1 MSTISRSG
9 LAKDRHIGGLMSSL
23 RWLTLF
29 VLILLAVAA
38 TQAHSGVAKSSQ
50 GLSANELVDLLNLD
64 GHVEGGFFRRT
75 YAADYTLLTP
85 RGDERLSM
93 TSIFYLLAAQSPIG
107 HFHVNRSDIVHYFHL
122 GDPITYYLVHPDGQ
136 LEMVVMGNDLRA
148 GQRLQMTV
156 PGGVWKASQIP
167 ADGEHGFGLVSEA
180 VSPGFE
186 YADMTLGYRDEL
198 LKLFPQH
205 EKLIRRLSHADMH

>member
-1 MSTISRSG
+1 
-9 LAKDRHIGGLMSSL
+9 MSSL
-23 RWLTLF
+23 RSLTLF
-29 VLILLAVAA
+29 ALILLAVAVI
-38 TQAHSGVAKSSQ
+38 QAHSGVAKSSQ
-50 GLSANELVDLLNLD
+50 GLSADELVNLLNLG

-75 YAADYTLLTP
+75 HAADYTLLTP

-93 TSIFYLLAAQSPIG
+93 TFIFYLLAAQSPIG
-107 HFHVNRSDIVHYFHL
+107 HLRVNRSDTVHYFHY
-122 GDPITYYLVHPDGQ
+122 GDPITYHLVHPDGR

-148 GQRLQMTV
+148 GQRLQVTV

-167 ADGEHGFGLVSEA
+167 ADGKHGFGLVSEA

-186 YADMTLGYRDEL
+186 YADMTLGYRDDL

-205 EKLIRRLSHADMH
+205 EKLIRRLSRADMP